1 MKLSFSAFLAG
12 AALAGLAPFAAA
24 AADLPS
30 QRGAPYYSAPY
41 SAPPLFTWAGFYL
54 GANGG
59 VNFGRFSEGGDPY
72 FGDAF
77 GGLFGITAG
86 YNYQSGPLVAGVEA
100 DLDFGSVNGT
110 GHPFGGV
117 NANGNVT
124 GNGSL
129 RARFG
134 YAMDR
139 TLVYVT
145 AGYTGAVL
153 KGSIADVGGS
163 PNIYA
168 SQSNYLNGFV
178 IGAGLEFA
186 ITQNI
191 SLKGEYLFNDYGS
204 DTFFSGTR
212 DATTAGVSFSTV
224 RAGINYHF

>member
-1 MKLSFSAFLAG
+1 MKRSFSAFVAG
-12 AALAGLAPFAAA
+12 AALAALVPFAAA

-30 QRGAPYYSAPY
+30 QGAAPYY
-41 SAPPLFTWAGFYL
+41 SAPPLFTWAGFYA

-59 VNFGRFSEGGDPY
+59 VNFGRFSNGGDGY

-77 GGLFGITAG
+77 GGLYGLTAG

-110 GHPFGGV
+110 GHPYGGV
-117 NANGNVT
+117 TATGNVT

-139 TLVYVT
+139 TLAYVT

-153 KGSIADVGGS
+153 KGSLSDVNGS

-168 SQSNYLNGFV
+168 SQSQYLNGFV
-178 IGAGLEFA
+178 IGGGLEFA
-186 ITQNI
+186 ITQRI
-191 SLKGEYLFNDYGS
+191 SLKGEYLFNDYGTS
-204 DTFFSGTR
+204 QFFSGTR
-212 DATTAGVSFSTV
+212 DGTTAGVSFSTI